1 MTHPPSAAGTRN
13 HFDSD
18 LARRDAA
25 AARQRPARPAGGA
38 GRAGPGHP
46 RASSAVPIG
55 RAHERPPRVVIADH
69 HPASRVGLRLTLEG
83 AGFHVVAEAGT
94 GEQAAALA
102 AALRPDACLL
112 AIDIRGG
119 GTVAARAISTRAP
132 GTAVVMLTGRVDGD
146 DLVDAVIAGAS
157 GVVLR
162 TIAPERLPVVIRR
175 AIAGEAVIP
184 RALGRRVLEELR
196 RRGNCAA
203 GPDARERADGL
214 TPREG
219 EVTQLVQRGM
229 STREIAARLG
239 IAEVT
244 VRRHVSAALRKL
256 EVPDREA
263 AVRLSQRSETTSGRT
278 SGR

>member
-119 GTVAARAISTRAP
+119 GIVAARAISTRAP

-146 DLVDAVIAGAS
+146 DLVDAVIAG
-157 GVVLR
+157 GVR
-162 TIAPERLPVVIRR
+162 GR
-175 AIAGEAVIP
+175 AQDHRPGA
-184 RALGRRVLEELR
+184 
-196 RRGNCAA
+196 AA
-203 GPDARERADGL
+203 GGHPEGDRGRGRDPARARSAGARGAPAAWQLRGGAGRA
-214 TPREG
+214 
-219 EVTQLVQRGM
+219 
-229 STREIAARLG
+229 
-239 IAEVT
+239 
-244 VRRHVSAALRKL
+244 
-256 EVPDREA
+256 
-263 AVRLSQRSETTSGRT
+263 
-278 SGR
+278 